1 MTAHPPDPGAAPHDP
16 GAPAVAPPPGWR
28 IRRHRIGDLGWVV
41 HRQAVLYAQEY
52 GWDGTFE
59 ALLAE
64 IAARFIREFDPA
76 SEVALIAERGAE
88 VLGAAFVVRAGGDV
102 AQLRMVYVEPSARG
116 LGIGRAL
123 VAACIDFARE
133 RGYATMTLWTNDV
146 LVSARRIYEAAG
158 FRLQR
163 EEQHRSFGA
172 DLVGQY
178 WTRPL

>member
-88 VLGAAFVVRAGGDV
+88 VVGAAFVVRAGADV